1 MCAMRQAQRAR
12 SDHLRHGIVL
22 GFGFPLAWQRSW
34 RSMGCAV
41 AVMLTL
47 VSPLK
52 AQHADSAGNPQEQA
66 RWAIA
71 LLGAQVDF
79 IGQRLGSFT
88 SPYEGPNSF
97 DARGDRQLSQAY
109 GAYGGLRIGSR
120 FTAYLDAEMVRGA
133 GISRV
138 VGLGG
143 LTNGDV
149 IRQGSADLGNGPY
162 IARAF
167 ARYVIPLSHSTYD
180 TLSRAPDQM
189 PAAIPAHRVEITA
202 GKLAASDIFDL
213 NRYANSTRTQFMDW
227 GLFQN
232 TAWDFAADTRGYTN
246 GLEIGYVSAT
256 WGLRFGSFQM
266 PTKANGNEFDSDIAR
281 ARGDNL
287 ELTLSPRRDGPTI
300 RLLGFANRAR
310 MGRYADAIAA
320 GVARDTAPDIAADDK
335 PGRVKYGFGVNVEAP
350 LADSGETGAFLRA
363 GWNDGATESFAFAEV
378 EHQLSGGVQLSGVHW
393 SREDDRFSVALLLS
407 GLGSLHHEYL
417 AAGGSG
423 FLLGD
428 GALSYSVEEILE
440 SYYRAQLGRFIQ
452 VSPDVQLIRN
462 PGYNRARGPA
472 TVASLRVNL
481 RY

>member
-1 MCAMRQAQRAR
+1 MSCPALVRPARISFAFALALATLAALAFPIAAQQ
-12 SDHLRHGIVL
+12 G
-22 GFGFPLAWQRSW
+22 
-34 RSMGCAV
+34 
-41 AVMLTL
+41 
-47 VSPLK
+47 
-52 AQHADSAGNPQEQA
+52 DSATKAAEPP
-66 RWAIA
+66 RWAVA
-71 LLGAQVDF
+71 LLGAQIDL
-79 IGQRLGSFT
+79 IGQRLGSFR
-88 SPYEGPNSF
+88 SPYEGPNSL
-97 DARGDRQLSQAY
+97 DAHGDRQASQLF
-109 GAYGGLRIGSR
+109 GAYGGLRIGAR
-120 FTAYLDAEMVRGA
+120 FSAYIDAEMVRGA

-138 VGLGG
+138 VGLAG

-167 ARYVIPLSHSTYD
+167 ARYVIPLSRTSYD

-189 PAAIPAHRVEITA
+189 PAPVPAHRLEITA
-202 GKLAASDIFDL
+202 GKLATSDIFDL

-246 GLEIGYVSAT
+246 GIEIGYVSPT
-256 WGLRFGSFQM
+256 WALRAGSFQM
-266 PTKANGNEFDSDIAR
+266 PTKANGNDFDPKLAL
-281 ARGDNL
+281 ARGDNI
-287 ELTLSPRRDGPTI
+287 ELTLTPRKDGPTL
-300 RLLGFANRAR
+300 RLLGFVNHAR
-310 MGRYADAIAA
+310 MGRYAAAIAE
-320 GVARDTAPDIAADDK
+320 GVARDSAPDIVADDK
-335 PGRVKYGFGVNVEAP
+335 PGRVKYGFGANLEAP
-350 LADSGETGAFLRA
+350 LADSGETGAFFRI

-378 EHQLSGGVQLSGVHW
+378 EHQLSGGVQLSGAHW
-393 SREDDRFSVALLLS
+393 SRKEDRLAVALLVS
-407 GLGSLHHEYL
+407 GLGPLHHEYL

-472 TVASLRVNL
+472 TVASLRVNV